1 MKGLKKIAL
10 ISAIAAASAGAQAE
24 LKALDDSAMGEL
36 TGQAGLTIDIET
48 QYTIGEFAYT
58 DGEAGNGGASVLI
71 QGISLGSGAFGG
83 GMVDNIRLNLDVAG
97 DGEELHYGFSE
108 ITELAGILV
117 NDYSNTDTTI
127 GFISQ
132 NLVGINNKKTF
143 NDGDLVIH
151 IDATDHLKSGGG
163 MKAFLD
169 GTGLT
174 VGEYATNLVVPGTY
188 TGTLSLGGAAG
199 ADYDTI
205 KAIVATAVDFGYSI
219 DAIGLASSDYTPG
232 DVIGALD
239 TDGNH
244 TTGSHEGTA
253 GTTTLISDLSIQGFL
268 GPVDIHIE
276 NNGNGFDGS
285 GQLGAGT
292 GDANSQI
299 HWDTYVKVTD
309 LDVYIDIAG
318 VSIQDLTIDNSRG
331 DKTDWNGNES
341 FEFAH
346 SLRTIYAVKDA
357 VVSIGA
363 SGGGANQDH
372 YVDGIAINTQ
382 FKGDMSIGHLSFG
395 DTGESIGEI
404 YITDITSTTNW
415 TISAH

>member
-1 MKGLKKIAL
+1 MKGLNKLVLA
-10 ISAIAAASAGAQAE
+10 SAIAAISAGAQAE

-58 DGEAGNGGASVLI
+58 DGVAGAGGASVLL

-97 DGEELHYGFSE
+97 AGETLHYGFSE

-117 NDYSNTDTTI
+117 TDYSNTDSTI
-127 GFISQ
+127 GLIAS
-132 NLVGINNKKTF
+132 NSVGINNKKTF

-163 MKAFLD
+163 MQKFLD
-169 GTGLT
+169 GEGET
-174 VGEYATNLVVPGTY
+174 VQQYAANLQGAGI
-188 TGTLSLGGAAG
+188 TGTLSLGGATG

-205 KAIVATAVDFGYSI
+205 KAIVSTAVDFNYSI
-219 DAIGLASSDYTPG
+219 DAIGLASSAYIPG
-232 DVIGALD
+232 SEVGALD

-244 TTGSHEGTA
+244 TTGSHEGNVN
-253 GTTTLISDLSIQGFL
+253 TTTLISDLSIQGFL

-318 VSIQDLTIDNSRG
+318 VQISDLTIDNSRG

-357 VVSIGA
+357 VVQIGA
-363 SGGGANQDH
+363 SGGGANTDH

-382 FKGDMSIGHLSFG
+382 FKGDMSIGALSFG

>member
-1 MKGLKKIAL
+1 MKGLNKIAL
-10 ISAIAAASAGAQAE
+10 ISAIAAASAGAHAE

-48 QYTIGEFAYT
+48 QYTVGEFAYT
-58 DGEAGNGGASVLI
+58 DGVAGAGGASILL
-71 QGISLGSGAFGG
+71 QGITLRSGMFGG
-83 GMVDNIRLNLDVAG
+83 GMVDNLRLNLDVAG
-97 DGEELHYGFSE
+97 AGEELHYGFSE

-117 NDYSNTDTTI
+117 NDYSNTDSTI
-127 GFISQ
+127 GLIAS
-132 NLVGINNKKTF
+132 NSAGINNKKTY

-163 MKAFLD
+163 MQKFLD
-169 GTGLT
+169 GEGETLTEYMINLASGGVLTGS
-174 VGEYATNLVVPGTY
+174 
-188 TGTLSLGGAAG
+188 LSLGGATG
-199 ADYDTI
+199 IDYDTV
-205 KAIVATAVDFGYSI
+205 KEIVSTAVDFSYSI
-219 DAIGLASSDYTPG
+219 DAIGLASSAYIPG
-232 DVIGALD
+232 SAVGALD

-244 TTGSHEGTA
+244 TTGSHEGVA
-253 GTTTLISDLSIQGFL
+253 GTTTLISDLSLRGFL

-276 NNGNGFDGS
+276 NNGNGFDGT
-285 GQLGAGT
+285 GQAGGGT
-292 GDANSQI
+292 GNADSQI

-318 VSIQDLTIDNSRG
+318 VQIYDLTIDNSRG
-331 DKTDWNGNES
+331 DTTDWNGNES

-357 VVSIGA
+357 VIQVGA
-363 SGGGANQDH
+363 SGGGANPDH
-372 YVDGIAINTQ
+372 YVDGIAINTR
-382 FKGDMSIGHLSFG
+382 FKGDMSIGEISFG
-395 DTGESIGEI
+395 DSAETIGEI

>member
-48 QYTIGEFAYT
+48 EYTIGEFAYT
-58 DGEAGNGGASVLI
+58 DGVAGAGGASILL
-71 QGISLGSGAFGG
+71 QGISLGGGRFG

-97 DGEELHYGFSE
+97 AGETLHYGFSE

-117 NDYSNTDTTI
+117 TDYSNTDTTI
-127 GFISQ
+127 GAIAL
-132 NLVGINNKKTF
+132 NAAGLNNQKTY

-151 IDATDHLKSGGG
+151 IDGTDHLKTGGG
-163 MKAFLD
+163 MQAFLD
-169 GTGLT
+169 GEGLT
-174 VGEYATNLVVPGTY
+174 VTEYATNLVAPGTF
-188 TGTLSLGGAAG
+188 TGSLSLGGATG
-199 ADYDTI
+199 VDYDTV
-205 KAIVATAVDFGYSI
+205 KAIVATAVDFNYSI
-219 DAIGLASSDYTPG
+219 DAIGLASSAYIPG
-232 DVIGALD
+232 SAVGALD

-244 TTGSHEGTA
+244 TTGSHEGVA

-318 VSIQDLTIDNSRG
+318 VQINDLTIDNSRG
-331 DKTDWNGNES
+331 DTTDWNGNQS

-363 SGGGANQDH
+363 SGGGANTDH
-372 YVDGIAINTQ
+372 YVDGIAINTR
-382 FKGDMSIGHLSFG
+382 FKGDMSIGALSFG